1 MHHLVCFT
9 FLLLLHIPISVNGL
23 QCVSCQD
30 VVDEALCTSTQT
42 CAQGQ
47 QCGVDVS
54 TIIGRDISNISRRQ
68 SSICKECCSTDSC
81 NIDLCRHQKL
91 DGQWSTWS
99 DWTQC
104 VVTCDNGTV
113 SRQRTCSNPAPSGG
127 GQNCTGQSSQIKQC
141 FTATPCPVDGN
152 WSEWGHW
159 GSCSTSCEAGIQ
171 TRTRTCTNPKPDN
184 QGNHC
189 FGPNVD
195 ARLCDEGPCTDGG
208 WSSWSTWSTCTN
220 KCGNGIKTQSRSCTN
235 PVPSPHGH
243 YCVGDAIRV
252 DTCADTTDCAGTYS
266 DCSEIQDHIF
276 NAPDGIYNI
285 TLWKTKRAIQV
296 YCDMTTNGGG
306 WTVFQH
312 RYNGV
317 VDFYRNFSDYVNGFG
332 DLHNEFWLGLDY
344 IHEMS
349 SNNAN
354 ELRIDLTAANDTT
367 AYEVLEHFSLSA
379 GPNYTLH
386 VGNTSSSHNIG
397 SSYRFGPFHN
407 SNPFST
413 YDHDVDHA
421 NGNCA
426 SEFHGGW
433 WYNSCFHA
441 NLNGQYFTPGS
452 SDPKGIMY
460 YSFLYLSSM
469 KQTKLSFRR

>member
-1 MHHLVCFT
+1 MIVTNVCFT

-42 CAQGQ
+42 CTQGQ

-68 SSICKECCSTDSC
+68 SPICKECCSTDSC

-127 GQNCTGQSSQIKQC
+127 GLNCTGQSSQIKQC
-141 FTATPCPVDGN
+141 FTATPCPVNGK
-152 WSEWGHW
+152 WSEWSHW
-159 GSCSTSCEAGIQ
+159 DSCSTSCEAGIQ
-171 TRTRTCTNPKPDN
+171 TRTRTCTNPKPDH
-184 QGNHC
+184 QGDHC

-195 ARLCDEGPCTDGG
+195 ARLCDEGPCADGG

-243 YCVGDAIRV
+243 DCVGDPIRV
-252 DTCADTTDCAGTYS
+252 DTCTDTTDC
-266 DCSEIQDHIF
+266 
-276 NAPDGIYNI
+276 
-285 TLWKTKRAIQV
+285 
-296 YCDMTTNGGG
+296 
-306 WTVFQH
+306 
-312 RYNGV
+312 
-317 VDFYRNFSDYVNGFG
+317 
-332 DLHNEFWLGLDY
+332 GLDY
-344 IHEMS
+344 IHELA

-367 AYEVLEHFSLSA
+367 AYEVFEHFSLSP
-379 GPNYTLH
+379 GPDYTLH
-386 VGNTSSSHNIG
+386 VGNTLSSHNIG
-397 SSYRFGPFHN
+397 SMNRFGPYHN
-407 SNPFST
+407 GYSFST
-413 YDHDVDHA
+413 YDHDVDHRS
-421 NGNCA
+421 GSNCA
-426 SEFHGGW
+426 SVYHGGW
-433 WYNSCFHA
+433 WYYNCYAA
-441 NLNGQYFTPGS
+441 NLNGQYLTPGS
-452 SDPKGIMY
+452 TDEKGIMY
-460 YSFLYLSSM
+460 DSFLYHSSM
-469 KQTKLSFRR
+469 KQTKMAFRRTMI